1 MDSVQHA
8 LTHLKPKFRS
18 VVVLRLI
25 DGYSV
30 RETGVILGIPEG
42 TVLSRFARAQ
52 KRLRELLSP
61 MVKGLL

>member
-1 MDSVQHA
+1 MGLVEFA
-8 LTHLKPKFRS
+8 LSKLKPKFRS

-30 RETGVILGIPEG
+30 KETGKILGIAEG

-52 KRLRELLSP
+52 KRMRKILSP
-61 MVKGLL
+61 MVKGLI